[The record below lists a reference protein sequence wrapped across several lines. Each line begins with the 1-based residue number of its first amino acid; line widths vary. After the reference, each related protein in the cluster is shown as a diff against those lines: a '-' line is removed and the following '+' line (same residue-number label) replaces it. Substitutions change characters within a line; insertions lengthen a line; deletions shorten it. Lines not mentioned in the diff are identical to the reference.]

1 MPAVSAGG
9 PIRRPYRR
17 RRSRRRALAALA
29 SLFAV
34 ALLAVLVPGVTAA
47 SAATTP
53 AETTPAATTTPSAAA
68 TPLDQGGQ
76 SSAVPGV
83 PALAIVLFDT
93 DIVLV
98 GGRGF
103 LPSQDVKIDAVT
115 DQLGGS
121 ATMKTGGEGRFL
133 LGFQVPAGFAG
144 NVSVTASQGD
154 RKATGQLTVGEPV
167 AAPTT
172 APPTEPAPQAPADT
186 SKLDTAGK
194 LSGLPW
200 MSGVHP
206 ANEMQPYLDFGS
218 WRGRQVDL
226 AHVFTVREQGW
237 DPIVE
242 PSWPVNDFANFP
254 GKLVISQPL
263 YPEGVGNNAECAT
276 GAYNDQWK
284 RFGTFLVNHNRGDS
298 IVRIGWE
305 FNGDFMYWHV
315 DADPTNW
322 VKCFQNVA
330 TAIRSTDPNIK
341 IDWTFNA
348 HNSPVPNGGT
358 PWPAYPG
365 DEYVDYIGIDPYDM
379 FPPSPDEATFDRQC
393 NDPNGL
399 CYAAKMAR
407 DHGKKLSVG
416 EWGVTSC
423 SGNPGGDNPLYI
435 RKMWETFVANKDVMG
450 YESYYDDPMPGN
462 VCSTILNG
470 GQNPNSSAEYK
481 KLWDGGV

>member
-1 MPAVSAGG
+1 MSAGG

-53 AETTPAATTTPSAAA
+53 AETTPAATPSAAA

-144 NVSVTASQGD
+144 NVSVTASQGE
-154 RKATGQLTVGEPV
+154 RKATGQLAVGEPV
-167 AAPTT
+167 PAPTVTPST
-172 APPTEPAPQAPADT
+172 APAPQAPADT

-435 RKMWETFVANKDVMG
+435 KKMWETFVANKDVMG

-470 GQNPNSSAEYK
+470 GQNPNSAAEYK